1 MTLDTLTPSNPKQK
15 TKQIKVAPFTAPAKN
30 PKTISKVIVLMWERN
45 RPQILPMILSNLT
58 PKKWRAEASACS
70 CWQTSAALC
79 HATMSLP
86 VPKTK
91 LPNESLLALS
101 GCMGCGPAQMLTSTA
116 MDTPFLCV
124 WRTKINKALCN
135 RARCEIPTMTH
146 LHRGKVRLK
155 IRTSL
160 NNSGNALEPK
170 KKRA

>member
-1 MTLDTLTPSNPKQK
+1 MMLDTLTPSNPKQK

-30 PKTISKVIVLMWERN
+30 PKTISKARVLMWEYSQYCQWSSPIWHQKN
-45 RPQILPMILSNLT
+45 EEQRPQLAGAGKHLL
-58 PKKWRAEASACS
+58 
-70 CWQTSAALC
+70 LC
-79 HATMSLP
+79 VTHATMSLP

-101 GCMGCGPAQMLTSTA
+101 GCMACGPTQMLTSTA

-124 WRTKINKALCN
+124 WRTKINKTLCN
-135 RARCEIPTMTH
+135 RARCEILIMTH

-155 IRTSL
+155 IWTSL